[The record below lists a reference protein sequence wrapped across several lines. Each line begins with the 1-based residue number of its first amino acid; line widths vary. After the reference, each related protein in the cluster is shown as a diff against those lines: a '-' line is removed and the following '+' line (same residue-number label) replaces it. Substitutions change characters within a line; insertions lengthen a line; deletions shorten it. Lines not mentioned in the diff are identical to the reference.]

1 MKTKIEMSFTEIGSK
16 ICKMLEE
23 EQRITP
29 DVVEL
34 KWRWDTNPDKATL
47 TIIQEVY

>member
-1 MKTKIEMSFTEIGSK
+1 MKTKIEMSFTEIGSR

-23 EQRITP
+23 EKRITP
-29 DVVEL
+29 DAVEL
-34 KWRWDTNPDKATL
+34 NWKWDTSLDKATL